1 MRGKPTMN
9 EQYPMIQ
16 NIVKFFGWIAAITA
30 GVSALLSVSGF
41 MLLQSHAHLL
51 GVSRVFHHSVEDY
64 LYQGGN
70 FFITTLFWAL
80 PVSIIGNM
88 YIWFAAGIIALYLLG
103 KRFTWF
109 DDITQRLH
117 TQEALQQAW
126 VRWVAILAAAILF
139 LLFIN
144 HIIPPSNA
152 QDLLFAARHH
162 LEVVKRATP
171 QETEMLK
178 NQYPLSMLYV
188 ILSALILWFI
198 TRIHHDPEKKSSAAL
213 LYVYDRLTGKTS
225 EQQVTE
231 KTSKPQ
237 IDLFSALGRL
247 FLYLLFLVQL
257 VLLPVQYGKTVYPNT
272 FHRVSNLIL
281 DQNLQGQIPQS
292 QNIYLLNERGDE
304 LVLYFGDTQEVSLV
318 KKGNILNIVLKSRE
332 NIFR

>member
-1 MRGKPTMN
+1 MTMG
-9 EQYPMIQ
+9 EQHQIIQ

-30 GVSALLSVSGF
+30 GVSALLSVTGF

-51 GVSRVFHHSVEDY
+51 GVSRVFHHTVEDY

-80 PVSIIGNM
+80 PVAIIGNI

-162 LEVVKRATP
+162 PEVVKRATP

-178 NQYPLSMLYV
+178 NQYLLSMLYV

-198 TRIHHDPEKKSSAAL
+198 TRIHRDPAKKTSTPL
-213 LYVYDRLTGKTS
+213 LYVYDRLTGKTA
-225 EQQVTE
+225 EHQVTE
-231 KTSKPQ
+231 KTSGHTRSCSQPSVVCSFPCCSLCNSSFYLSNTGKPS
-237 IDLFSALGRL
+237 IPTPSTASHILSSMKHFKAK
-247 FLYLLFLVQL
+247 FLSQ
-257 VLLPVQYGKTVYPNT
+257 KTC
-272 FHRVSNLIL
+272 IC
-281 DQNLQGQIPQS
+281 
-292 QNIYLLNERGDE
+292 
-304 LVLYFGDTQEVSLV
+304 
-318 KKGNILNIVLKSRE
+318 
-332 NIFR
+332 

>member
-1 MRGKPTMN
+1 MTMG
-9 EQYPMIQ
+9 EQHQIIQ

-30 GVSALLSVSGF
+30 GVSALLSVTGF

-51 GVSRVFHHSVEDY
+51 GVSRVFHHTVEDY

-80 PVSIIGNM
+80 PVAIIGNI

-162 LEVVKRATP
+162 PEVVKRATP

-178 NQYPLSMLYV
+178 NQYLLSMLYV

-198 TRIHHDPEKKSSAAL
+198 TRIHRDPAKKTSTPL
-213 LYVYDRLTGKTS
+213 LYVYDRLTGKTA
-225 EQQVTE
+225 EHQVTE
-231 KTSKPQ
+231 KTSGPHTE
-237 IDLFSALGRL
+237 LFSAIGRL
-247 FLYLLFLVQL
+247 FLSLLFLVQL
-257 VLLPVQYGKTVYPNT
+257 VVLPVQYGKTLYPNT
-272 FHRVSNLIL
+272 FHRISHLVF
-281 DQNLQGQIPQS
+281 DETLQGQISQS
-292 QNIYLLNERGDE
+292 KNMYLLNERSGE
-304 LVLYFGDTQEVSLV
+304 YVFYFSDTQEVSLV
-318 KKGNILNIVLKSRE
+318 KKANVLNIAITSRG